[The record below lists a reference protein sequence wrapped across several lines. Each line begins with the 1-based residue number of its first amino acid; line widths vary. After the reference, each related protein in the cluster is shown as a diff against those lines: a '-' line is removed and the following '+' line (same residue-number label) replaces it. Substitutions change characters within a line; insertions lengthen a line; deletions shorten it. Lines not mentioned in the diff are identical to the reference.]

1 MIRNTPVAGHR
12 EPARMSRRPTIFT
25 GVSRVPMPT
34 ARGSAVPASLLAVL
48 ILSAAIAG
56 CAQGGAAMISP
67 NDPEYGRT
75 GAPRAGEAPIDPNN
89 NYYGRIMGRD
99 SSGSDR

>member
-1 MIRNTPVAGHR
+1 M
-12 EPARMSRRPTIFT
+12 
-25 GVSRVPMPT
+25 
-34 ARGSAVPASLLAVL
+34 ARGSAVPARLIAVVILGGLL
-48 ILSAAIAG
+48 AG
-56 CAQGGAAMISP
+56 CAPMSASMISP

>member
-1 MIRNTPVAGHR
+1 MTW
-12 EPARMSRRPTIFT
+12 SRL
-25 GVSRVPMPT
+25 V
-34 ARGSAVPASLLAVL
+34 AVL
-48 ILSAAIAG
+48 ILSAL
-56 CAQGGAAMISP
+56 GACTQLSATVITP

-75 GAPRAGEAPIDPNN
+75 GAPRVGEAPIDPNN